1 MIDMNQRLIRVI
13 IVDDHVVVRKGLAQI
28 LEETDDIIVTD
39 EASSGDELLSKLQTY
54 KYDVVL
60 LDISMPGKDGLMTLK
75 EIKQFNPNLPVII
88 FTVFPEEQYAIR
100 VLKAGAAGYI
110 NKQSEPEEIVK
121 AIRRVAAGKKYI
133 SPVLADLLAS
143 SISTE
148 NKAPIHDSLSDREFQ
163 VMCFIATGKTITDIA
178 KELNLSVNTV
188 STYRIRILEKMKMK
202 SNAEIT
208 HYAVKNGLV

>member
-1 MIDMNQRLIRVI
+1 MSSTRLIRVI
-13 IVDDHVVVRKGLAQI
+13 IVDDHIVVRKGLAQI
-28 LEETDDIIVTD
+28 LEETEDIIVTD
-39 EASSGDELLSKLQTY
+39 EASSGDELLQKIQNF

-75 EIKQFNPNLPVII
+75 EIKNVKPDLPVLI

-110 NKQSEPEEIVK
+110 NKQSEPEEIIS
-121 AIRRVAAGKKYI
+121 AIRRIAQGKKYI
-133 SPVLADLLAS
+133 SPSLADLLAT

-148 NKAPIHDSLSDREFQ
+148 NKSLPHDVLSDREFQ
-163 VMCFIATGKTITDIA
+163 VLCFIAMGKTISDIA
-178 KELNLSVNTV
+178 RELNLSVNTV

-202 SNAEIT
+202 TNAEIT
-208 HYAVKNGLV
+208 HYAIKNSLV